1 MKKTILACLI
11 LTLVLAPGSVLA
23 QEVAAEPAKVFIS
36 TPRDSEWHS
45 YRRAYTAARFFE
57 AYTRTRPLIQA
68 HMQIRPLKPDL
79 SMDGMRIELTGSTTS
94 AVIPVDGLGRA
105 VLPMLKQA
113 YAEDAVLRLN
123 RQKGHYA
130 FSGRYSIR
138 ERADGIYT
146 GADLRAACEQLLDA
160 QRASGY
166 RWRLLGKE
174 CVGVKFV
181 YSLSDQAPHIV
192 HRDAAGIERL
202 LPVSKGMPF
211 ESGSVVQY
219 RVALYRFADWHIGG
233 TVLAQTRPLGI
244 TTLYE

>member
-1 MKKTILACLI
+1 MKKTKFASLVLA
-11 LTLVLAPGSVLA
+11 LVLAPESIPA

-45 YRRAYTAARFFE
+45 YRHAYTAARFFE
-57 AYTRTRPLIQA
+57 AYTKTRPLIQA

-79 SMDGMRIELTGSTTS
+79 SMDGLRIELTGSTTT
-94 AVIPVDGLGRA
+94 AVIPVDALGRA

-113 YAEDAVLRLN
+113 YEEDAVLRLN

-138 ERADGIYT
+138 ERADGIYP

-181 YSLSDQAPHIV
+181 YRLSDPAPRVV

-202 LPVSKGMPF
+202 LPASTGLPF
-211 ESGSVVQY
+211 ESGSVVPYQ
-219 RVALYRFADWHIGG
+219 VVSYRFADWPIGG
-233 TVLAQTRPLGI
+233 TVLAQTPLGI
-244 TTLYE
+244 GTLYD